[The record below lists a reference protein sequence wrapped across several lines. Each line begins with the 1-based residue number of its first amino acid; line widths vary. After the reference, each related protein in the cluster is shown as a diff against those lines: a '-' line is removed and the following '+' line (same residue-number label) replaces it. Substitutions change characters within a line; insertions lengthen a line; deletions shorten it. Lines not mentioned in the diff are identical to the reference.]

1 VTPFGKDLTVFQR
14 NVWYLVAFGCVSL
27 AAWGCGESSG
37 SGTDTRQTA
46 KASTQATVA
55 EADDKSQPN
64 DGWWCAEHGVPEEI
78 CAQCNQKLVA
88 EFKAKG
94 DWCKKHDRPESQC
107 FLCHPELEAKFAAQ
121 YEAKYGKKPP
131 KPEAAE
137 KEAKDS
143 KS

>member
-1 VTPFGKDLTVFQR
+1 MFQR
-14 NVWYLVAFGCVSL
+14 NAWYLTVLACAAFG
-27 AAWGCGESSG
+27 AWGCGESSG
-37 SGTDTRQTA
+37 SGTDASRQAA
-46 KASTQATVA
+46 KAPPQATAA
-55 EADDKSQPN
+55 EADEKSQPN

-107 FLCHPELEAKFAAQ
+107 FPCHPELEAKFAAQ

-131 KPEAAE
+131 KPEAGE
-137 KEAKDS
+137 KDAKGS